1 MTGYISKG
9 IVLCRNRQFQEA
21 TTAFDIAFTFAKKDS
36 SLNHLLFLIKACH
49 ILFTQPELSYG
60 FQVIA
65 LFNANKHDEAIQRIG
80 ELSSTLY
87 NDPIPFRIVEVSIVP
102 RSVPGSA
109 ADTIFLGFRTSGV
122 SSCQT
127 GQHCVG

>member
-1 MTGYISKG
+1 LTGYISKG

-87 NDPIPFRIVEVSIVP
+87 NDPIPFRIVEAYLHVKLGSI
-102 RSVPGSA
+102 A
-109 ADTIFLGFRTSGV
+109 LDDTIFGPVHHFARTK
-122 SSCQT
+122 
-127 GQHCVG
+127 